1 VASGLC
7 LALLL
12 VRVINKQS
20 FGWTVQLLVSFPV
33 LAQAVA
39 LAMGAALVAGY
50 WPARWVSRQVPAEG
64 LRYE

>member
-1 VASGLC
+1 
-7 LALLL
+7 L

-20 FGWTVQLLVSFPV
+20 FGWTVQLTVSFPV

-39 LAMGAALVAGY
+39 LAMGAALIAGY